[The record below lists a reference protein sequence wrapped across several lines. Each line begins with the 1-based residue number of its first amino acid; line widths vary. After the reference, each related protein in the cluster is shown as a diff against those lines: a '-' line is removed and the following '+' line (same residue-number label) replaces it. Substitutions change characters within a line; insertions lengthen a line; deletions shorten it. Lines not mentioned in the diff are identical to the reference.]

1 MESYEESLNPGVEE
15 NHNLPFVLI
24 THHMEDVLKLD
35 LRIFLAHF
43 QAGVILGPG
52 YNLFS
57 DFNLKNDYRIIYL
70 VNVIGRH
77 FESIF
82 MDVSHTLEIAI

>member
-1 MESYEESLNPGVEE
+1 MSIGSAKKWGGQVMESYEESLDPGVEK

-24 THHMEDVLKLD
+24 THHVEDVLKLD

-43 QAGVILGPG
+43 QAGVSWGPG

-57 DFNLKNDYRIIYL
+57 DFSLQNIIEL
-70 VNVIGRH
+70 L
-77 FESIF
+77 FF
-82 MDVSHTLEIAI
+82 CA

>member
-24 THHMEDVLKLD
+24 THHVEDVLKLD

-43 QAGVILGPG
+43 QAGVFWGPG
-52 YNLFS
+52 YNLFF
-57 DFNLKNDYRIIYL
+57 DFSLQNNFRIIYL
-70 VNVIGRH
+70 FVHSNPFIMEKSK
-77 FESIF
+77 F
-82 MDVSHTLEIAI
+82 T

>member
-1 MESYEESLNPGVEE
+1 MESYEESLDPGVEK

-24 THHMEDVLKLD
+24 THHVEDVLKLD

-43 QAGVILGPG
+43 QAGVSWGPG

-57 DFNLKNDYRIIYL
+57 DFSLQNIIEL
-70 VNVIGRH
+70 L
-77 FESIF
+77 FF
-82 MDVSHTLEIAI
+82 CA

>member
-24 THHMEDVLKLD
+24 THHMEDVLNLD

-43 QAGVILGPG
+43 QAGVI
-52 YNLFS
+52 
-57 DFNLKNDYRIIYL
+57 
-70 VNVIGRH
+70 
-77 FESIF
+77 
-82 MDVSHTLEIAI
+82 